1 MALKNQR
8 EQLMH
13 TMMGQITI
21 IAMVGI
27 VIWMYVI
34 PNYTILTKS
43 VVDTNTTIAKF
54 KQTSNDG
61 IPYPEL
67 STILSTTKWKEELLA
82 IMQSTPKETQDVM
95 IKVWSEPYM
104 SWLDGAIGASSSD
117 KKKLAIK
124 KARLNSILPTLNPIS
139 NNLMEETVS
148 MRKYISFIEEN
159 ILKQFGIE
167 STAALGIQNI
177 KYGKRGTIMP
187 EALGSFDTEIAFES
201 TNLGISK
208 MIEYVNTLGHYDLLL
223 DTGATSTGSIGIM
236 SNPLAMIDS
245 LSLQSTLDL
254 NKPNDEN
261 TGRMVIR
268 FYIRGSSITDI
279 SYLSETIKSRK
290 ESLKKKIDTAILKCS
305 TDITCS
311 GKKNLDLLNRKYKEF
326 IRATT
331 QNVNR
336 TGTEMIYILSS
347 ELNSI
352 ISLEKE
358 MTSLTK

>member
-1 MALKNQR
+1 M
-8 EQLMH
+8 
-13 TMMGQITI
+13 T
-21 IAMVGI
+21 
-27 VIWMYVI
+27 
-34 PNYTILTKS
+34 
-43 VVDTNTTIAKF
+43 
-54 KQTSNDG
+54 
-61 IPYPEL
+61 
-67 STILSTTKWKEELLA
+67 
-82 IMQSTPKETQDVM
+82 
-95 IKVWSEPYM
+95 
-104 SWLDGAIGASSSD
+104 WLDSAIGASSSD

-167 STAALGIQNI
+167 SNAALGIQNI

-187 EALGSFDTEIAFES
+187 ETLGSFDTEIAFVS

-223 DTGATSTGSIGIM
+223 DTGATSTGPTGIM

-245 LSLQSTLDL
+245 LSLQKTLDL
-254 NKPNDEN
+254 SKPNDEN

-279 SYLSETIKSRK
+279 AYLTETIKSRK
-290 ESLKKKIDTAILKCS
+290 EALKKKIDAAILKCS

-311 GKKNLDLLNRKYKEF
+311 GKKNLDLLNRKYSEF
-326 IRATT
+326 LRATSQGAT
-331 QNVNR
+331 R
-336 TGTEMIYILSS
+336 G
-347 ELNSI
+347 
-352 ISLEKE
+352 
-358 MTSLTK
+358 